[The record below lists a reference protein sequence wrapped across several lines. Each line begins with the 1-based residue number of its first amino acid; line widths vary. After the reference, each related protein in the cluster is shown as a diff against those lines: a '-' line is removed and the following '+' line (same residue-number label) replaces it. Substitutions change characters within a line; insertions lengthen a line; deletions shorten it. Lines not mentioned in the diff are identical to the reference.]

1 MAIRSEL
8 RNDAA
13 RGPGYGVI
21 RIAGLPVGSV
31 PAAFCLERN
40 QDALPYLG
48 PNGRWQ
54 AQEAWHPVASAAPV
68 GETAVE
74 LPVGPEIVDALVEQP
89 QHVMCRLSV
98 ECGGGPQAGA
108 LKLQRP
114 LFSSRAQGFAAAP
127 VVVETPEPE
136 PETEILGDE
145 APDEIPVVPPA
156 EPEPLERDRS
166 RWRIVLWTAIPL
178 LLLAA
183 VGGWLWWDCRVP
195 GLPGPHCA
203 PEAAPEAAVTPPAE
217 TLPRNCAGLDGEA
230 CLALA
235 IRATDTG
242 QLEQARQLLQE
253 AGGLG
258 AVKAYV
264 RLAQMYD
271 PGTWAAD
278 RSPVARPDWETAAYW
293 YDEAARSGDE
303 EGKLRAGRLYCG
315 SASDPAFLTHGAEL
329 LRQAVAA
336 APGDAGL
343 AEALKNCEERLK

>member
-1 MAIRSEL
+1 M
-8 RNDAA
+8 
-13 RGPGYGVI
+13 RGPGYGTL

-31 PAAFCLERN
+31 PAAFSLERN

-48 PNGRWQ
+48 REGHWQ
-54 AQEAWHPVASAAPV
+54 AQEAWHPVASAAPAS
-68 GETAVE
+68 ETVVE

-114 LFSSRAQGFAAAP
+114 LFSSRAQGFVSASVPVAP
-127 VVVETPEPE
+127 PALGPEPE
-136 PETEILGDE
+136 DLIDE
-145 APDEIPVVPPA
+145 VPDESLVVPPA
-156 EPEPLERDRS
+156 EPVPPEQERS
-166 RWRIVLWTAIPL
+166 RWRVVAWTAIPL

-195 GLPGPHCA
+195 GLPGPECA
-203 PEAAPEAAVTPPAE
+203 PEVAPEAAVTPPVE
-217 TLPRNCAGLDGEA
+217 TPPRNCAGLDGEA
-230 CLALA
+230 CLAVA
-235 IRATDTG
+235 IRATDAG
-242 QLEQARQLLQE
+242 QLDQARQLLQE
-253 AGGLG
+253 AGSLG

-271 PGTWAAD
+271 PATWAAE
-278 RSPVARPDWETAAYW
+278 RSPVAQPDWETAAYW
-293 YDEAARSGDE
+293 YDEAARSGDA
-303 EGKLRAGRLYCG
+303 EGKLGAGRLYCG
-315 SASDPAFLTHGAEL
+315 SASDPAFLSHGAEL

-343 AEALKNCEERLK
+343 AEALKQCEERLK

>member
-21 RIAGLPVGSV
+21 RIAGLPVESV

-54 AQEAWHPVASAAPV
+54 AQEAWHPVASAAPT
-68 GETAVE
+68 GETVVE

-98 ECGGGPQAGA
+98 DCGGGPQAGA

-114 LFSSRAQGFAAAP
+114 LLSSRAQGFVAASVA
-127 VVVETPEPE
+127 VETPAPEPE
-136 PETEILGDE
+136 PEVLVDE
-145 APDEIPVVPPA
+145 VPDESPVVPPA
-156 EPEPLERDRS
+156 EPESLERDRS

-195 GLPGPHCA
+195 GLPGPQCS
-203 PEAAPEAAVTPPAE
+203 PGDAPEAAVTPPVE

-293 YDEAARSGDE
+293 YDEAARSGDD
-303 EGKLRAGRLYCG
+303 EGKLGAGRLYCG

>member
-1 MAIRSEL
+1 MAIKCEL

-21 RIAGLPVGSV
+21 RIAGLPVGTV
-31 PAAFCLERN
+31 PAVFCLERN

-48 PNGRWQ
+48 PGGRWQ
-54 AQEAWHPVASAAPV
+54 AQEAWHPVASAEPT

-98 ECGGGPQAGA
+98 DCGGGPQAGA

-114 LFSSRAQGFAAAP
+114 LLSSRAQGFVAASVAVEAP
-127 VVVETPEPE
+127 APEPE
-136 PETEILGDE
+136 PEDFVDE
-145 APDEIPVVPPA
+145 SPDEILVVPLA
-156 EPEPLERDRS
+156 EPVPPVQDRS
-166 RWRIVLWTAIPL
+166 RWRIVLWIAIPL

-203 PEAAPEAAVTPPAE
+203 PGAAPEMAVTPPAE
-217 TLPRNCAGLDGEA
+217 TLPRNCGGLDGEA

-235 IRATDTG
+235 VRATESG
-242 QLEQARQLLQE
+242 QLDQARQLLQE
-253 AGGLG
+253 AGSLG

-271 PGTWAAD
+271 PGTWVAD
-278 RSPVARPDWETAAYW
+278 RSPVAQPDWETAAYW
-293 YDEAARSGDE
+293 YDEAARSGDD
-303 EGKLRAGRLYCG
+303 EGKPGAGRLYCAN
-315 SASDPAFLTHGAEL
+315 ASDPAFLSHGAEL